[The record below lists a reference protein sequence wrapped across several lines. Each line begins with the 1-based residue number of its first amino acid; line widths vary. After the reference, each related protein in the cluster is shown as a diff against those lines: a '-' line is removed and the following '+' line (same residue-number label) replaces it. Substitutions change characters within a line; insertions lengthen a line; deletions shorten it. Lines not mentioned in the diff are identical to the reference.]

1 MDLRATFDEAL
12 NGKDNRVIQIPHPW
26 LLVLAQNAGGFSS
39 LLVKAELPKDL
50 FVGDAKGFSVQT
62 ARKVDD
68 SFIQIKSSEKG
79 PSELFLKLV
88 EFIIFKTSSAASRE
102 GSLVEL
108 ANSVAEF
115 KRFMSRR
122 GGRLSGEE
130 IQGLFAEVMALI
142 ELIGAGIPS
151 IVALSSWKG
160 PFYRDGKGLHDFTFP
175 DGRGLEIK
183 SCHQP
188 ATAIRLSSPHQALPT
203 GDPLDILVLPVDSV
217 PVGFPKGVSLREALA
232 SCESLLSADPILLEI
247 WNKALEAFNTD
258 FSDEYY
264 ENFRFIASGW
274 RRFAVVSGFPVVDTA
289 EIPKAIIRLTYSLS
303 LHELTEFEASV
314 DLLWQEIGEGLNV

>member
-12 NGKDNRVIQIPHPW
+12 GGKDNRVIQIPHPW
-26 LLVLAQNAGGFSS
+26 LLVLAQNAGGYSS
-39 LLVKAELPKDL
+39 LLVKAELPEGL
-50 FVGDAKGFSVQT
+50 VVGDAKGFSVET

-79 PSELFLKLV
+79 LSELFIKLV
-88 EFIIFKTSSAASRE
+88 EFVIHRTSSATSPE

-122 GGRLSGEE
+122 GGRLSAEE
-130 IQGLFAEVMALI
+130 IQGLFAELMALI
-142 ELIGAGIPS
+142 DLIGSGIPPM
-151 IVALSSWKG
+151 IVLSSWKG
-160 PFYRDGKGLHDFTFP
+160 PFYRDGRGLHDFTFP

-188 ATAIRLSSPHQALPT
+188 ATEIRLSSPHQALPT
-203 GDPLDILVLPVDSV
+203 DDPLDILVLPVERV
-217 PVGFPKGVSLREALA
+217 PAGFPKGMSLREAID
-232 SCESLLSADPILLEI
+232 SCESLLKDDTTLLEI
-247 WNKALEAFNTD
+247 WSKALEAFNAD
-258 FSDEYY
+258 FSDDYY
-264 ENFRFIASGW
+264 ESFRFIASGW
-274 RRFAVVSGFPVVDTA
+274 RRYAVIPGFPVVNTA

-303 LHELTEFEASV
+303 LHELSKFEARV
-314 DLLWQEIGEGLNV
+314 DLLWQEIGESLNV